1 MKTPFILSIGLV
13 TCLTAALPAFA
24 QSAAGTVNSAG
35 SAVVATAEDV
45 FSEIERRTI
54 LRFFGKDVAPAPV
67 AQEKGKKG
75 KGNGQPGFAKH
86 GRLPPGLAKK
96 EKLPPGL
103 AKKNLPDDLIKQ
115 LPPPRAGTERA
126 IVDKA
131 VVLIEQATGKVLDVI
146 AETMD

>member
-1 MKTPFILSIGLV
+1 MKTPLILSVGLA
-13 TCLTAALPAFA
+13 TCLAVAVPAFA
-24 QSAAGTVNSAG
+24 QSATGTVNSAG
-35 SAVVATAEDV
+35 SAVFATAEDV

-54 LRFFGKDVAPAPV
+54 LRFFGKDIEPAPA
-67 AQEKGKKG
+67 AQEKGKKS

-96 EKLPPGL
+96 QKLPPGL
-103 AKKNLPDDLIKQ
+103 AKKNLPDDLSKQ
-115 LPPPRAGTERA
+115 LPPPRPGTERA

-146 AETMD
+146 AEAMD

>member
-1 MKTPFILSIGLV
+1 MI
-13 TCLTAALPAFA
+13 
-24 QSAAGTVNSAG
+24 
-35 SAVVATAEDV
+35 ATAEDV

-54 LRFFGKDVAPAPV
+54 LRFFGKDTEPAPIT
-67 AQEKGKKG
+67 QEKGKKG
-75 KGNGQPGFAKH
+75 KGNGQPGFVKH

-96 EKLPPGL
+96 QKLPPGL
-103 AKKNLPDDLIKQ
+103 AKKNLPDDLNKQ
-115 LPPPRAGTERA
+115 LPPPRPGTERA